1 MATTDGPTPEQ
12 IERAVHPEDV
22 GLDIRFTLNLDDP
35 EFRLEHVLPWLGIPI
50 RNVHESIYSI
60 KVPLSHLLQPPLCNL
75 SRHWVSLDEP
85 LEPECRYMFIVMNR
99 RMWDL
104 IMGSIQG
111 SDLLIDLT
119 PDGTPQ
125 DQVKTTRLML
135 TLLPVT
141 EMLDL
146 LGRQHDT
153 IRDLDNR
160 LRAQH
165 DQMSRIRARLGL
177 VIEYLCTKFEDA
189 PEEFQI

>member
-12 IERAVHPEDV
+12 IARAVHPEDV

-35 EFRLEHVLPWLGIPI
+35 EFRLEHILPWLGIPS
-50 RNVHESIYSI
+50 RNVHESLYSI
-60 KVPLSHLLQPPLCNL
+60 KVPLSHLLQPPLCQL

-85 LEPECRYMFIVMNR
+85 PETECHYMFIVMNR
-99 RMWDL
+99 RMCDL
-104 IMGSIQG
+104 IMGSIEG
-111 SDLLIDLT
+111 SDILIDLT

-125 DQVKTTRLML
+125 DQVKTARLMI

-146 LGRQHDT
+146 MGRQHNT

-165 DQMSRIRARLGL
+165 DQLARTRARLGL